1 MKSPLPLLFSSLFVA
16 ACSLDAG
23 APTAAD
29 DAETAAASLSS
40 SAVQSAR
47 VVTSSNGARRLE
59 LVGPS
64 GDKVATY
71 YPGFF
76 TAQLVVPDVAGNSPE
91 MIAARVQGSDVL
103 AAAMNPR
110 TGVVAVA
117 VRGFIYAE
125 TSTDM
130 VFLFDTRGARFAA
143 SPYATPT
150 FLPFD
155 GRDAYGRLAT
165 NGEPTRPF
173 LDVGSLEFDAAGR
186 LVVRCADAS
195 GGAGVLRYAPDLTAV
210 DCAWSGGEAARCP
223 AR

>member
-1 MKSPLPLLFSSLFVA
+1 MSSLVLS
-16 ACSLDAG
+16 ACAIDAN
-23 APTAAD
+23 APTTAD
-29 DAETAAASLSS
+29 ETESTSASL
-40 SAVQSAR
+40 ATGPVTAAR
-47 VVTSSNGARRLE
+47 VVTSSYGARRLE
-59 LVGPS
+59 LVGAD
-64 GDKVATY
+64 GARVATY

-76 TAQLVVPDVAGNSPE
+76 TAQLIVPDVAGNSPE
-91 MIAARVQGSDVL
+91 MIAARVQGTDVL

-130 VFLFDTRGARFAA
+130 IFLFDTRGARFAA

-155 GRDAYGRLAT
+155 GRDAFGKLAT

-173 LDVGSLEFDAAGR
+173 LDVASLEYDAAGR
-186 LVVRCADAS
+186 LVVRAADAS

-210 DCAWSGGEAARCP
+210 DCSWSGGEAARCP